1 MKIDSPGRG
10 GGIYKQKREHVW
22 QFQQTMLLMGTWY
35 TANNTGDVL
44 LQVFRLNSRF
54 LCGSVPYLKKW
65 AGGGVFLFW
74 TLGGFN
80 WLCCDIRI
88 SLAELSLEVLSILAW
103 LSSQVFVMLI
113 PGCLFKSYFR
123 ISALWLAV
131 LYRHFFLVLFLCMC
145 VHVCVC
151 VYLCVHLCVCI
162 RSVCM
167 CVHVH
172 ACVHVQVCVITCCF
186 WINIYS

>member
-54 LCGSVPYLKKW
+54 LCGSVPYLQKW

-123 ISALWLAV
+123 VSALWLAV
-131 LYRHFFLVLFLCMC
+131 LYRHFFLVFFFLHVCAC
-145 VHVCVC
+145 VCVC
-151 VYLCVHLCVCI
+151 VSLCA
-162 RSVCM
+162 SVCM
-167 CVHVH
+167 YKICVY
-172 ACVHVQVCVITCCF
+172 VCARPRMRSCAGMRDYLLF
-186 WINIYS
+186 LN